1 VCENPFQSFQTFQ
14 PLEPIDRNG
23 SSLLGF
29 ALHATVV
36 VRNLMTEAEPHM
48 PKSSVGFVSLVL
60 AILIAV
66 PVFAQLKK
74 IRFSTTSIAVTE
86 LQFRIAQMKGFY
98 REEGLDLETL
108 LIRGSVGMQALIGGS
123 VDYASAAGSI
133 IAAGVRGMP
142 VRLVLIVNSKPQ
154 FDLVGAT
161 DVKSVQQLKGKVVG
175 ISSRGGAVD
184 LLTQLILTQ
193 HGLTPNK
200 DVTSIVIGTP
210 EELATALRTGR
221 IAACLLSPPRQLIL
235 YREGFSRLAYSGDYL
250 TSYPSGGVGAT
261 EEKIK
266 NNPAEVFAFV
276 RASLKGL
283 QYYSQHRAESAD
295 IISKYL
301 GVKDRS
307 LAEEV
312 YDLHLSR
319 LGGLAYLDDAW
330 MRGAIDFTKKSLDV
344 HKEIPANQVFDF
356 SFVEKALGRKK
367 N

>member
-1 VCENPFQSFQTFQ
+1 MQKIATA
-14 PLEPIDRNG
+14 I
-23 SSLLGF
+23 F
-29 ALHATVV
+29 ALI
-36 VRNLMTEAEPHM
+36 
-48 PKSSVGFVSLVL
+48 SIL
-60 AILIAV
+60 AAGGSAS
-66 PVFAQLKK
+66 AQLKK

-133 IAAGVRGMP
+133 IAAGVRGAP

-154 FDLVGAT
+154 FDLVGRPEI
-161 DVKSVQQLKGKVVG
+161 KSVQQLKGKVIG

-184 LLTQLILTQ
+184 LLSQLILIH

-200 DVTSIVIGTP
+200 DATLIVIGTP
-210 EELATALRTGR
+210 EELATALRAGV

-235 YREGFSRLAYSGDYL
+235 YREGFTRLAYSGDYL
-250 TSYPSGGVGAT
+250 AHYPSGGVGAT
-261 EEKIK
+261 EEKSRH
-266 NNPAEVFAFV
+266 NPGEILAFV

-283 QYYSQHRAESAD
+283 QYYSQHRAESVD
-295 IISKYL
+295 IISRYL
-301 GVKDRS
+301 GVKDLS
-307 LAEEV
+307 LAGEV

-319 LGGLAYLDDAW
+319 LGGLSYLEEDW
-330 MRGAIDFTKKSLDV
+330 QRGAIEFTKKSLGV
-344 HKEIPANQVFDF
+344 SREIPPSQVFDF
-356 SFVEKALGRKK
+356 SFVEKVLGRSK

>member
-1 VCENPFQSFQTFQ
+1 MSEI
-14 PLEPIDRNG
+14 PL
-23 SSLLGF
+23 
-29 ALHATVV
+29 
-36 VRNLMTEAEPHM
+36 TEAKPYMH
-48 PKSSVGFVSLVL
+48 KLFFRIFTLVILVL
-60 AILIAV
+60 SSSPAL
-66 PVFAQLKK
+66 AQLKE

-123 VDYASAAGSI
+123 VDYASAAGSM

-154 FDLVGAT
+154 FDLVGAA

-184 LLTQLILTQ
+184 LLTQLILTH

-210 EELATALRTGR
+210 EELATALITGR

-235 YREGFSRLAYSGDYL
+235 YREGFTRLAYSGDYL
-250 TSYPSGGVGAT
+250 AHYPSGGVGAT

-266 NNPAEVFAFV
+266 NNPAEVLAFV

-319 LGGLAYLDDAW
+319 LGGYAYLDDAW
-330 MRGAIDFTKKSLDV
+330 MRGAIDFTKKSV
-344 HKEIPANQVFDF
+344 GVNKEIPTSQVFDF
-356 SFVEKALGRKK
+356 SFVEKALGRKR

>member
-1 VCENPFQSFQTFQ
+1 MRKILIVIC
-14 PLEPIDRNG
+14 
-23 SSLLGF
+23 
-29 ALHATVV
+29 A
-36 VRNLMTEAEPHM
+36 
-48 PKSSVGFVSLVL
+48 L
-60 AILIAV
+60 AINFV
-66 PVFAQLKK
+66 GVGPVAAQLKK
-74 IRFSTTSIAVTE
+74 IRFSASSIAVTE

-98 REEGLDLETL
+98 REEGLDVETI
-108 LIRGSVGMQALIGGS
+108 LIRGAVGMQALIGGS
-123 VDYASAAGSI
+123 VDYASAAGSM
-133 IAAGVRGMP
+133 IAAGVRGAP

-154 FDLVGAT
+154 FDLVGQK
-161 DVKSVQQLKGKVVG
+161 DLKSVADLRGKVVG

-184 LLTQLILTQ
+184 LLTQLILTR

-210 EELATALRTGR
+210 EELATALRTGL

-250 TSYPSGGVGAT
+250 TSYPSGGVGVT

-266 NNPAEVFAFV
+266 SNPNEVLAFV

-283 QYYSQHRAESAD
+283 QYYSQHRTESID

-301 GVKDRS
+301 GVKDLS
-307 LAEEV
+307 LAAEV

-319 LGGLAYLDDAW
+319 LGGLSYLDDAW
-330 MRGAIDFTKKSLDV
+330 MRGAIDFTKKSLSV
-344 HKEIPANQVFDF
+344 TKEIPPSQVFDF

-367 N
+367 T